1 VCKAAQPKQEHGSEP
16 AWMCSS
22 RQKGAVEM
30 NEIGA
35 RGEEMRRLKINRRR
49 QISSKI
55 AISLFKHP

>member
-1 VCKAAQPKQEHGSEP
+1 
-16 AWMCSS
+16 MCSS